1 MKFYKLTDN
10 ALLVKYNP
18 KQKNSFGGYYTNIVR
33 KLKKNDIVVVNRV
46 EPNTPDKSPIKGEN
60 YYTSKNNFIGVSQY
74 FNPLSEKIN
83 AKDVGVFAIQKIQE
97 PRTLIIL
104 GILGVV
110 VIGTKALINKI

>member
-1 MKFYKLTDN
+1 M
-10 ALLVKYNP
+10 
-18 KQKNSFGGYYTNIVR
+18 R

-60 YYTSKNNFIGVSQY
+60 YYTSKNNFIGVSPY

-104 GILGVV
+104 GIVGAVIIGVR
-110 VIGTKALINKI
+110 ALIIKK